1 MKLPTCWSRVV
12 RLNDTDDTTEKYSA
26 VEHVQNNNS
35 KHNKHKNSTN
45 QTGDSKIQMNKNGSW
60 QQTAPDKRHVFLFF
74 PAVAMPAC
82 NAGG

>member
-1 MKLPTCWSRVV
+1 MSK
-12 RLNDTDDTTEKYSA
+12 TTT
-26 VEHVQNNNS
+26 QNTINTS
-35 KHNKHKNSTN
+35 
-45 QTGDSKIQMNKNGSW
+45 GDSKIQMNKNGSW